1 MGRGPC
7 GSERGRSPL
16 GRSQRGAG
24 PSGAGLERGAGRTA
38 ALAPPPLPAVPAP
51 RRPPDSRQTE
61 LLSSRPPRPERG
73 STCWRGYPVN
83 ASPRQGAG
91 CRSHKTASA
100 AQQRGRV
107 PAVLRGAGGLRAQ
120 AGGPA
125 GRAVRG
131 RGRAERGRPRA
142 GMRAARSLKSP
153 RGRADLAR
161 LGQERRE
168 GRGAGFHRN
177 VSLPWPGPGPGVPG
191 TWLRPSSS
199 PGSRLLGPSS
209 CPEGPS
215 RKDHLPAS
223 KREFSIESLGLILCK
238 GGSRKSCETT
248 DSHFDVTAAQFPT
261 LPAEPQFSPDVSAWP
276 VRTDL
281 PTVDGRPGAPGF
293 RGVGS

>member
-1 MGRGPC
+1 M
-7 GSERGRSPL
+7 
-16 GRSQRGAG
+16 
-24 PSGAGLERGAGRTA
+24 T
-38 ALAPPPLPAVPAP
+38 PPPPPAAPAP

-61 LLSSRPPRPERG
+61 LLGSRPPPPERG

-107 PAVLRGAGGLRAQ
+107 PAVRRGAGGLRAP

-177 VSLPWPGPGPGVPG
+177 VSLSWPGPGPGVPG

-199 PGSRLLGPSS
+199 PGSRLLGP
-209 CPEGPS
+209 P
-215 RKDHLPAS
+215 PAQ
-223 KREFSIESLGLILCK
+223 KVLLGK
-238 GGSRKSCETT
+238 TTSPPQNGS
-248 DSHFDVTAAQFPT
+248 FQ
-261 LPAEPQFSPDVSAWP
+261 
-276 VRTDL
+276 
-281 PTVDGRPGAPGF
+281 
-293 RGVGS
+293 